1 MPLDDPETAPS
12 EARVLLIGIDR
23 AAQRRIAHLLHDR
36 GYEVRFA
43 ASASEGASALRTTG
57 FAFTVVDL
65 SRDGVDAP
73 AALRPLKGQRNDSGP
88 ILLFSDPEGPLATLT
103 PAVLG
108 ADRIIDGPVTAAS
121 LEPAIPALASRSV
134 TPGRSV
140 SGGASAALLRREIAL
155 WRSE

>member
-23 AAQRRIAHLLHDR
+23 DAQRRIAHLLHDR

-103 PAVLG
+103 SVAVEI
-108 ADRIIDGPVTAAS
+108 AWIR
-121 LEPAIPALASRSV
+121 SRA
-134 TPGRSV
+134 SV
-140 SGGASAALLRREIAL
+140 SWSSASASYVAIARANEPSATRK
-155 WRSE
+155 RS